1 MLDYRRTEKL
11 DDRVKSEED
20 YKNLTFNFSSL
31 LIGRFLKQNVYII
44 VVVVIII
51 IVIFIL
57 RFQTFFKT
65 DFKILRPCLYVAQ
78 SSNLIQ

>member
-1 MLDYRRTEKL
+1 MLDYRRTENL

-20 YKNLTFNFSSL
+20 YKNLAFKFSSL
-31 LIGRFLKQNVYII
+31 LTGRFLKQNVYVI
-44 VVVVIII
+44 VVVIII
-51 IVIFIL
+51 IVFIL

-65 DFKILRPCLYVAQ
+65 DFKMLRPCLYVAQ